1 MSCNKPFKESIGE
14 SYDNWMLN
22 GEKTFTKSGN
32 IRAASKTELCGWVL
46 KAWKNIGVDL
56 VKKSFIACAQVKDAK
71 LEDVSCMKPGRPLE
85 GALPL
90 AQELWQLK
98 SEDIDFKNLCK
109 KPEDKLRRRGR
120 RKMRRR
126 RKMLIGV

>member
-1 MSCNKPFKESIGE
+1 
-14 SYDNWMLN
+14 MLN

-32 IRAASKTELCGWVL
+32 IRAATKTELCGWVL

-56 VKKSFIACAQVKDAK
+56 VKKSFIACGQVKDAK

-109 KPEDKLRRRGR
+109 KTQSTAPMLTKILREYDKLTNS
-120 RKMRRR
+120 
-126 RKMLIGV
+126 IHENSS